1 LDFLFWVFF
10 FQSSQI
16 CPAQQSW
23 KGDTRDKKIEVWRV
37 RRKKCPVAASTHE
50 SNWKV
55 LDIWDLIEQTEILL
69 FGWMIIKISI
79 KKGMVI
85 KGKKSKL
92 GNKLKQNPIK
102 INPFFFFANILW
114 KG

>member
-1 LDFLFWVFF
+1 
-10 FQSSQI
+10 
-16 CPAQQSW
+16 
-23 KGDTRDKKIEVWRV
+23 
-37 RRKKCPVAASTHE
+37 VAASTHE

-102 INPFFFFANILW
+102 INLFFSLPIFCGRDNTNNLL
-114 KG
+114 K

>member
-1 LDFLFWVFF
+1 
-10 FQSSQI
+10 
-16 CPAQQSW
+16 
-23 KGDTRDKKIEVWRV
+23 
-37 RRKKCPVAASTHE
+37 
-50 SNWKV
+50 
-55 LDIWDLIEQTEILL
+55 
-69 FGWMIIKISI
+69 MIIKISI

-102 INPFFFFANILW
+102 INPFFFFAYILW